1 MNKITIENLN
11 TLKAKK
17 EKITSLTAYDAS
29 FAQIIDQ
36 AGVEV
41 ILVGDSLGTI
51 IQGNKTTVSTTVNDM
66 IYHTQA
72 VSRVVENALVIIDL
86 PFLSYSSKQKAF
98 KTVSKIFRNTQ
109 AHMVK
114 LEGVQTK
121 IIKALSKQ
129 GVAVCAHLGLL
140 PQSINHYGKYQ
151 AQGTNPDTAKK
162 LLNEAIA
169 VQNAGAKLLVLECV
183 PSQLAR
189 QISQELTIPTIGIG
203 AGVDCDG
210 QVLVLYDL
218 LGISL
223 NKTPKFA
230 KNYLQSADSVQEAI
244 KQYIQ
249 EVKTKTF
256 PTSEHSF

>member
-86 PFLSYSSKQKAF
+86 PFLSYSSKEKAF
-98 KTVSKIFRNTQ
+98 KTVSKIFRNTE

-140 PQSINHYGKYQ
+140 PQSINQYGKYQ

-162 LLNEAIA
+162 LLNDAIA

-183 PSQLAR
+183 PAQLAR
-189 QISQELTIPTIGIG
+189 IDHS
-203 AGVDCDG
+203 
-210 QVLVLYDL
+210 
-218 LGISL
+218 
-223 NKTPKFA
+223 
-230 KNYLQSADSVQEAI
+230 NYWYWCWS
-244 KQYIQ
+244 
-249 EVKTKTF
+249 
-256 PTSEHSF
+256 